1 MGNSNQPIAARSA
14 ALRRLLV
21 LTGAMLCVSS
31 CSAGASA
38 SPGSA
43 GPRATPAAAAATTSP
58 AVEPPTLASG
68 FRTVSG
74 MNAFTVSKLTPAKRD
89 DQLAAMAADGVRVLR
104 SDAVWNQIE
113 PRPPGPT
120 GHIYQ
125 WAGYDQWVSA
135 LATHHLTWEPLIDF
149 TVGWAKTC
157 PGYCAPTSNSTYA
170 TFAQAIAARY
180 GPNGSFWAQNPQ
192 LPNDP
197 VHFFEIWDEEDNST
211 FYIPP
216 ARFATMYSSARA
228 AIHAVDPTASVIV
241 GGLSD
246 DSRLPGY
253 DPSKD
258 YPAVYAYR
266 MFAADP
272 GLKSNV
278 DAFGLHPY
286 AATAADV
293 VDWTIHF
300 RRVLDSIG
308 EASVPIDITEIGWTT
323 GDATREAWRASM
335 MSAVANELSRS
346 DCGIR
351 LLAPYDWVNLGV
363 ESSNDFGLVDSTAL
377 TTTLRPAGLSW
388 FKSLNRAATMPELRL
403 CDPAKPRPIAIIGR
417 RHKPHHRRAEHQR

>member
-1 MGNSNQPIAARSA
+1 MGNSKQPIAERSGG
-14 ALRRLLV
+14 LRPLLV
-21 LTGAMLCVSS
+21 LTAAMLCVTS

-38 SPGSA
+38 SPSSA
-43 GPRATPAAAAATTSP
+43 GPRATPATATAMTSP
-58 AVEPPTLASG
+58 AVEPPSFASG

-74 MNAFTVSKLTPAKRD
+74 MNGFTVFKLTPVRRD
-89 DQLAAMAADGVRVLR
+89 DQLAAMAADGVRVVR

-113 PRPPGPT
+113 PVAPGPT
-120 GHIYQ
+120 GPIYQ

-157 PGYCAPTSNSTYA
+157 PGYCAPTSDSTYA

-192 LPNDP
+192 LPYYP
-197 VHFFEIWDEEDNST
+197 THFFEIWDEEDNST

-216 ARFATMYSSARA
+216 ARFATMYTAARA
-228 AIHAVDPTASVIV
+228 AIRAVDPTASVIV

-253 DPSKD
+253 KPSKD
-258 YPAVYAYR
+258 YPAVYAYQ

-272 GLKSNV
+272 GLKGNV

-286 AATAADV
+286 AATAAAV
-293 VDWTIHF
+293 VNWTIHF
-300 RRVLDSIG
+300 RHVLDSIG
-308 EASVPIDITEIGWTT
+308 EASVPLDITEIGWTS

-335 MSAVANELSRS
+335 MGAVADELSRS

-351 LLAPYDWVNLGV
+351 LLAPYDWVNPGV
-363 ESSNDFGLVDSTAL
+363 ASWSDFGLIDSTGL

-388 FKSLNRAATMPELRL
+388 FKALNQAAAMPELRL
-403 CDPAKPRPIAIIGR
+403 CDPPKPRR
-417 RHKPHHRRAEHQR
+417 SDRSQ